1 MEDKKVLQTKLV
13 VEYEQLITK
22 IEDLEGD
29 LGYVSGNNLDDLNLL
44 IEYKDRLENEINS
57 FPGQKTPKK
66 IIAHISNCIMN
77 LCGLCLAI

>member
-29 LGYVSGNNLDDLNLL
+29 LGYVSGNNF
-44 IEYKDRLENEINS
+44 Y
-57 FPGQKTPKK
+57 
-66 IIAHISNCIMN
+66 HY
-77 LCGLCLAI
+77 

>member
-29 LGYVSGNNLDDLNLL
+29 LGYVSGNNLDDLNVL

-57 FPGQKTPKK
+57 FP
-66 IIAHISNCIMN
+66 
-77 LCGLCLAI
+77 

>member
-1 MEDKKVLQTKLV
+1 MLQTKLV

-44 IEYKDRLENEINS
+44 IEYKDRLEKRN
-57 FPGQKTPKK
+57 
-66 IIAHISNCIMN
+66 
-77 LCGLCLAI
+77 

>member
-1 MEDKKVLQTKLV
+1 MEDKKVLLTKLV

-66 IIAHISNCIMN
+66 ITNPKKNQKHQVPHLI
-77 LCGLCLAI
+77 